1 MRVTAPTLFAYGH
14 GTRVAQQS
22 SSVPWV
28 LLDHLAKALHRVAC
42 VGILASSVR
51 TARSRVLECR
61 VLPCTFSASTGTFSA
76 STAYVTVLKVHSALQ
91 CGATART

>member
-28 LLDHLAKALHRVAC
+28 LLDYLAKALHRVAC

-61 VLPCTFSASTGTFSA
+61 VLPCTFSAST
-76 STAYVTVLKVHSALQ
+76 AYVTVLKVHSALQ

>member
-28 LLDHLAKALHRVAC
+28 LLDYLAKALHRVAC

-51 TARSRVLECR
+51 TARSRVLECL
-61 VLPCTFSASTGTFSA
+61 VLPCTFSA

>member
-28 LLDHLAKALHRVAC
+28 LLDYLDEALHRVAC

-51 TARSRVLECR
+51 TARSRALECR
-61 VLPCTFSASTGTFSA
+61 VLPCTFSA